1 MPSELII
8 AIHVLVYLRK
18 EKRQIS
24 SEELAKNVC
33 VNPVRVRKVLGRL
46 KKQGIVE
53 TKKGLSGGYYF
64 QIEKETITLKE
75 VYDALQ
81 IKICHTSWRSGN
93 QDMDCMVSSGMS
105 YIIDD
110 LCDDLD
116 LACQNY
122 LATITIRDIIKK
134 IEENYQ
140 KRD

>member
-105 YIIDD
+105 YVIDD

>member
-64 QIEKETITLKE
+64 QIEKEPITLKE

>member
-33 VNPVRVRKVLGRL
+33 VNPVRVRKVLGKL